1 MAPDDRTPAP
11 GGAALAIRLTPRGG
25 ADRIDGETKDA
36 AGRSF
41 WAVRVRAVPEDGK
54 ANAALIALIAK
65 SVGVP
70 ASAVRLVR
78 GAASRH
84 KDLYIEGKTD
94 EEVRAALLAS
104 QKERP

>member
-1 MAPDDRTPAP
+1 LAPDDRRQSP

-25 ADRIDGETKDA
+25 AERIDGESKDA
-36 AGRSF
+36 AGRSL

-65 SVGVP
+65 SVGVS

-78 GAASRH
+78 GAVSRH

-104 QKERP
+104 QRERP